1 MSTSRKIQN
10 QQGQI
15 VVEYVLLLVIS
26 VGIAILITTSM
37 VNRNPESPGFLMV
50 KWREIIQAIG
60 SDPAESPTS
69 E

>member
-69 E
+69 